1 MAKKV
6 TFSKEDEE
14 FFGKN
19 GSFGVPKFD
28 MEMNGGV
35 PRGFT
40 IIAFT
45 DTGSGAELFAKQFTS
60 PAEEPDNTLYIST
73 NEGQQEII
81 RIYEKYN
88 WPLDISVRTIGE
100 EYNSNV
106 LEKQLL
112 ASRYRLEG
120 FRIDDIQKLAQT
132 RFVDDSNQDYLTEV
146 TNEVMALDPYFR
158 VVMDS
163 LDFFTQREDPSRV
176 IGMIRM
182 LQAHTQMYRG
192 LLFITVS
199 NDGLPPAVKQE
210 LSQIADMVLSFK
222 VRTIG
227 TDFETSMIVSKFRNS
242 PENLKILVFR
252 VTPDE
257 AITPETVER
266 IA

>member
-1 MAKKV
+1 M
-6 TFSKEDEE
+6 
-14 FFGKN
+14 
-19 GSFGVPKFD
+19 
-28 MEMNGGV
+28 
-35 PRGFT
+35 
-40 IIAFT
+40 
-45 DTGSGAELFAKQFTS
+45 
-60 PAEEPDNTLYIST
+60 
-73 NEGQQEII
+73 
-81 RIYEKYN
+81 
-88 WPLDISVRTIGE
+88 
-100 EYNSNV
+100 
-106 LEKQLL
+106 
-112 ASRYRLEG
+112 
-120 FRIDDIQKLAQT
+120 
-132 RFVDDSNQDYLTEV
+132 TEV

-242 PENLKILVFR
+242 PENLKFLFSVLLRTKRSLRNGRAYCLMFY
-252 VTPDE
+252 DE
-257 AITPETVER
+257 PNRTSKEVLEGGPCRGQEMLL
-266 IA
+266 